1 MYRRTFLMATAIS
14 VLFAFGLQ
22 AQQLTDET
30 ARRQA
35 LGLFQ
40 TGQEFMAAEKFERA
54 AEAFSNAIAKDRLLT
69 IAHYGLGQAY
79 MNMEQ
84 YTAAVQAYKG
94 CIDAA
99 RALHA
104 LRQTNQFESDRRRQD
119 AIRALKETLGPH
131 VKMDQLKRTQI
142 EQQLRDLENQRIS
155 IDAPFQAPAEAL
167 LALGSAYFRN
177 GDREEAEIEWKAA
190 IAVNPK
196 LGQAHNNLA
205 VIYMQTGRLN
215 EAEQEIKL
223 AEQSGFR
230 VNSQFRED
238 LKKKKASR

>member
-1 MYRRTFLMATAIS
+1 MAHVPS
-14 VLFAFGLQ
+14 DVLDGHSDLRSFRVRPSGPAAYGRDQ
-22 AQQLTDET
+22 PPSS
-30 ARRQA
+30 ARPFRPD
-35 LGLFQ
+35 GIH
-40 TGQEFMAAEKFERA
+40 GSRSSSA
-54 AEAFSNAIAKDRLLT
+54 AEAFSSAITKDRLLT

>member
-30 ARRQA
+30 NRRQA
-35 LGLFQ
+35 LALFQ

-54 AEAFSNAIAKDRLLT
+54 AEAFSSAIAKDRLLT
-69 IAHYGLGQAY
+69 IAHHGLGQAY